1 MGYQTFLRIK
11 VILVYSFDRH
21 NDTKLLIFAITSR
34 NLISVQESSFL
45 QFGTCKR
52 FEGSLK
58 VVILIK
64 VY

>member
-21 NDTKLLIFAITSR
+21 NDIKLLIFAIT
-34 NLISVQESSFL
+34 LISVQESSFL
-45 QFGTCKR
+45 QFGTCKQ